1 MITKREKTAAVLR
14 TLLIGVIA
22 LFFTI
27 PLIWMV
33 CTSLKTDPEVF
44 AKDWQW
50 LPKVAQWRS
59 ASRTPSLWS
68 SGVFWGS

>member
-1 MITKREKTAAVLR
+1 MVSTHQKVMAVVR
-14 TLLIGVIA
+14 TLLIGIIA

-44 AKDWQW
+44 ARDWQW
-50 LPKVAQWRS
+50 LPKVPQWENY
-59 ASRTPSLWS
+59 A
-68 SGVFWGS
+68 